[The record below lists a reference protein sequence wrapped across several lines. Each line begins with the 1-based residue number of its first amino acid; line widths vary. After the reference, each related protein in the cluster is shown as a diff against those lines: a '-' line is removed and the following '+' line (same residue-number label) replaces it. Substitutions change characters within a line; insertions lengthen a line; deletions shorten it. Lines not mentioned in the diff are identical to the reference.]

1 MGVWL
6 GEWFGEWFVAFLDVG
21 EEGGTTTAISVDE
34 ALVYLLLA
42 DTNLTAAIGQRISPS
57 LAISG
62 VRRPC
67 ATIERISG
75 RYVES
80 MTGGSGLGFA
90 NYRVNCFAATF
101 AAACEAGELVR
112 MALQGHNGTVQG
124 LEIQGITWLG
134 DGEFVDTSPDLEASR
149 TYGFRNDFLVH
160 YTEA

>member
-6 GEWFGEWFVAFLDVG
+6 GEWFDDWFVEFLDVG

-34 ALVYLLLA
+34 ALVQLLLA
-42 DTNLTAAIGQRISPS
+42 NTNLTDVIGRRISPS
-57 LAISG
+57 LVISKTL
-62 VRRPC
+62 RPC

-90 NYRVNCFAATF
+90 NYRVNCFASTYSV
-101 AAACEAGELVR
+101 ACQAGELVR
-112 MALQGHNGTVQG
+112 LVLQGYSGTVDG
-124 LEIQGITWLG
+124 LEIQGITWQG
-134 DGEFVDTSPDLEASR
+134 DGEFLESSADLEAAR